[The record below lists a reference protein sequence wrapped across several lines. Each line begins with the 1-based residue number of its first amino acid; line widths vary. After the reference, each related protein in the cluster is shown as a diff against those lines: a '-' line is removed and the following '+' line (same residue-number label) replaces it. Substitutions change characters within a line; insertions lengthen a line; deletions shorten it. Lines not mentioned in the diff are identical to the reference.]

1 MSERLKD
8 KETELESI
16 REVVYKEQSAKLRLQ
31 DQFEDEKRNT
41 KILREKMETLEK
53 EKQELETKM
62 EEDLRNLRESEKN
75 NNGLKMDSGHGTLSD
90 FLDINAEYQSH
101 YKLLETDTLRKDL
114 TKKEQEIER
123 LRTKAQ
129 TLQTEIDRLHSTIRN
144 EKIKTAPPET
154 EDWGRLKEQMSSVLL
169 ENEESDRL
177 LREKDVEIYA
187 LKERVEELS
196 KDRDRVRT
204 ALEKTE
210 STLIYYKERLEQ
222 QEHKRKRAGADTSQV
237 SKAETSFI

>member
-1 MSERLKD
+1 MKEKYENEKIKSQKFSKRRIKNIRQLELLSERLKD

-16 REVVYKEQSAKLRLQ
+16 REMVYKEQSAKLRLQ
-31 DQFEDEKRNT
+31 DQFEDEKINT

-62 EEDLRNLRESEKN
+62 EEDLCNLRESEKK

-90 FLDINAEYQSH
+90 FLDINAEYQFND
-101 YKLLETDTLRKDL
+101 KLLETDILRKDL

-144 EKIKTAPPET
+144 KIKTAPPEN
-154 EDWGRLKEQMSSVLL
+154 EDWEG
-169 ENEESDRL
+169 
-177 LREKDVEIYA
+177 
-187 LKERVEELS
+187 
-196 KDRDRVRT
+196 
-204 ALEKTE
+204 
-210 STLIYYKERLEQ
+210 
-222 QEHKRKRAGADTSQV
+222 
-237 SKAETSFI
+237 